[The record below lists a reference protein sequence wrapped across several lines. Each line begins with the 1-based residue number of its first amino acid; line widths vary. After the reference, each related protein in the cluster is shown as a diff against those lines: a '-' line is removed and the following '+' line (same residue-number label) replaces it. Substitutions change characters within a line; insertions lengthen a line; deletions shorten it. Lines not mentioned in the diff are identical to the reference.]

1 MFIEIKSIKFIYV
14 ESTVNK
20 AHSFQFLMLSNTM
33 GKTIWRLWQKISK
46 GKSAM
51 PECSFEF

>member
-46 GKSAM
+46 DKSAM